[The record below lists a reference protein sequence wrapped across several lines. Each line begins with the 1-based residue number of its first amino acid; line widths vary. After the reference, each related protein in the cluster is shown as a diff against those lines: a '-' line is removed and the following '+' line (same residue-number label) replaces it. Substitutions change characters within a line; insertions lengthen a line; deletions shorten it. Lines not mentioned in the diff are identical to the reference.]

1 MGDPQLGVA
10 DMYELLKSGSM
21 TGGHAH
27 LMTLERLWT
36 RDQEVAR
43 GILAQH
49 VHTARRLRIDL
60 LS

>member
-1 MGDPQLGVA
+1 
-10 DMYELLKSGSM
+10 MYELLKSGSM